1 MPTTGNCQLENG
13 SKRAFSCAWS
23 GRRLV
28 GDDGDTVAVLYT
40 AVGTTLGK
48 LNNVAIVNA
57 PNDNN
62 PSNNRTTVQVEVK
75 VCWAAEHMQQ

>member
-1 MPTTGNCQLENG
+1 M
-13 SKRAFSCAWS
+13 
-23 GRRLV
+23 
-28 GDDGDTVAVLYT
+28 AVLYT

-48 LNNVAIVNA
+48 FNNVAIVNA

>member
-1 MPTTGNCQLENG
+1 M
-13 SKRAFSCAWS
+13 
-23 GRRLV
+23 

-62 PSNNRTTVQVEVK
+62 PNNNRTTVQVEVK
-75 VCWAAEHMQQ
+75 VCWAAERMQQ